1 MVALQRAIR
10 RVKNGKDG
18 LVNIFSDSRSSWRY
32 WPARRPITLWP
43 MKLGATSPRSLRK
56 AGLCAYFGL
65 ERMPE
70 SRETSVRTSSPGAP
84 PSPRRRQRTMTGF
97 RCRTRKGD

>member
-1 MVALQRAIR
+1 MVTLQRAIR

-18 LVNIFSDSRSSWRY
+18 LVNIFSDSRSSLGIG
-32 WPARRPITLWP
+32 RPKTYHPLP

-56 AGLCAYFGL
+56 AGLCAYFGS

-84 PSPRRRQRTMTGF
+84 PSPRRRQRSMTGF
-97 RCRTRKGD
+97 RCRTRKG